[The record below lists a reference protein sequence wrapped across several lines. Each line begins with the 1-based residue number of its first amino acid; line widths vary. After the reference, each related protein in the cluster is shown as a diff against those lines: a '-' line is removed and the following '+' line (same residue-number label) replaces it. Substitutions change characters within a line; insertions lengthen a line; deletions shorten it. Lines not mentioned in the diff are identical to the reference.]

1 MQSTPGLS
9 PGEAHGQRS
18 LAGYSPRGRK
28 ESGTTERLHLHF
40 QQIGRGVYEQPE
52 SWVQQPVTEQAP
64 SGQVRCPQVLFF
76 V

>member
-28 ESGTTERLHLHF
+28 ESFMTERLHTHTLCKHLE
-40 QQIGRGVYEQPE
+40 IGAVVLVWLFLDPQEGPIH
-52 SWVQQPVTEQAP
+52 P
-64 SGQVRCPQVLFF
+64 SVHLSVLPF
-76 V
+76 VH